1 MLDISHQSIILEDG
15 KPVGVIINIETF
27 QKMESI
33 IEDHGLAYLMDEV
46 LDDEELDL
54 DEAIK
59 SYISGITYT
68 TDD

>member
-1 MLDISHQSIILEDG
+1 
-15 KPVGVIINIETF
+15 
-27 QKMESI
+27 MESI

-46 LDDEELDL
+46 LDDEELDM

-59 SYISGITYT
+59 SYKSSISYT